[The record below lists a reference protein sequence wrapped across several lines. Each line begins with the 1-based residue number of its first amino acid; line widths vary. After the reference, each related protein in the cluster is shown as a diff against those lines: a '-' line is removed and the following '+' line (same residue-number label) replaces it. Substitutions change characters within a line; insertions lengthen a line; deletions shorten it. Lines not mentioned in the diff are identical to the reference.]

1 MVKVGASGTS
11 RGDLCGPILS
21 KPNLFA
27 CEKYYSYKVK
37 TACICVI
44 VLQSFVPIAYRYI
57 CYTDFPIKLSIKCK
71 QVFRLIDDEQK
82 IHYSLCLGRIKFVVY
97 I

>member
-27 CEKYYSYKVK
+27 CEKYSTYKAK
-37 TACICVI
+37 TACVAI
-44 VLQSFVPIAYRYI
+44 VCTYRYI

-82 IHYSLCLGRIKFVVY
+82 ILHSLCLGRIKFVVY